1 MRNFFDIDGPLIEG
15 LTKVADIVILNLLFI
30 VCSIPIIT
38 IGASWTAM
46 YYVTL
51 KMVKNEE
58 CYIVKSF
65 FRSFK
70 QNFKQA
76 TVIWLIMLFIGFI
89 LYFDVKVMGGEYGQ
103 VIAASSG
110 VAKVMSVLL
119 MAATVFYLL
128 VISYVFPV
136 LSRFD
141 NTIKNT
147 MKNALLMSIKHFP
160 LTIVILVVILVPL
173 AIVYMNPRLFILIFV
188 IFGLIAYITSYSFV
202 KIFKNYMPNEGIAD
216 DNEFEIKIED
226 DNK

>member
-76 TVIWLIMLFIGFI
+76 TLIWLIMLFIGFI

-147 MKNALLMSIKHFP
+147 MKNALFMSIKHFP

-226 DNK
+226 NNK

>member
-128 VISYVFPV
+128 VISYVFSV